1 MNKWCCLHV
10 CAHSVLECVRA
21 CACGNSEGP
30 WRHNSSLSPAGLW
43 FPRPHSL
50 HAECGLPLKAVRT
63 KLRAETDAATAL
75 VSWEAK
81 KTEKGAK
88 DKCLDWTL
96 KTKIRDVFVIFKR
109 RNVTVRLKDLP
120 CSAVSYWTCRLMLQS
135 VGLDYLTGLSLYLRL
150 RESKIR

>member
-1 MNKWCCLHV
+1 MLPACVFSFSLGV
-10 CAHSVLECVRA
+10 CVRV
-21 CACGNSEGP
+21 CGNSVEP
-30 WRHNSSLSPAGLW
+30 WRHNSSLSPARLW

-50 HAECGLPLKAVRT
+50 NAECGLPLKAVRT
-63 KLRAETDAATAL
+63 KLCAETDAETAL

-88 DKCLDWTL
+88 DKCLDRTL
-96 KTKIRDVFVIFKR
+96 KTRIWDVFVIFKR

-120 CSAVSYWTCRLMLQS
+120 CSAVSYWTCRVMLQS

-150 RESKIR
+150 RERAR